1 MSNESAVENLE
12 GRVNAQGLRI
22 ADLETF
28 TEKTHDRVNDIEALR
43 DAVSKLQLEFMEERN
58 RVNAEFVKLEIQFRE
73 AVVDAIGK
81 ITAQLI
87 ANSLRDDVVETIK
100 KEITTAATVLAST
113 VIATRPATRDELRG
127 KKQ

>member
-113 VIATRPATRDELRG
+113 VIATCPATRDELRG